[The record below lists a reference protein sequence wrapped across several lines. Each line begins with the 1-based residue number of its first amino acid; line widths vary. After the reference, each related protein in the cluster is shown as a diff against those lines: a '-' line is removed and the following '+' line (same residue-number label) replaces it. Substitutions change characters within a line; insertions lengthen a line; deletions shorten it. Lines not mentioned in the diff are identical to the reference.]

1 MDTVTK
7 RLTRDDARRIV
18 LALWLFLTVI
28 WISYSFAAG
37 LGSKVAFIPPALVV
51 MLVMLIGHLFH
62 LFHWLWKRSVIRI
75 AGEYEPA
82 RGGIVQQQP
91 EVGPRPTG
99 TFRPI
104 WGFARP
110 STGTVC
116 TALLAVAIGACVG
129 AVSNF
134 DAAVF
139 KKGTAII
146 PTKPSSVP
154 TSADVVKP
162 QSFSVEPKRAAMNE
176 TNPTIGVQTEA
187 VKTESFSAGSKTQNT
202 VTSFD
207 NNNLAK
213 QPEAQSS
220 IDGQKSSNL
229 APAAAQQG
237 QRDFPVPVPPDGSV
251 LAPGKSNEW
260 RAVSP
265 RRDAW
270 LSFYATLVRYIIFGQ
285 QSKRP
290 IPRQT
295 KVAESGVQSLQRPQ
309 ITRVHVRE
317 RGTLNG
323 TRRPTSR
330 QER

>member
-7 RLTRDDARRIV
+7 RRTRDDARRIV

-28 WISYSFAAG
+28 WISYSFSAG
-37 LGSKVAFIPPALVV
+37 LGSKVAFVPPALVV
-51 MLVMLIGHLFH
+51 MLVMLIGYLFH
-62 LFHWLWKRSVIRI
+62 LFHRLWKRSVIHI
-75 AGEYEPA
+75 AGEHEPA
-82 RGGIVQQQP
+82 RGGSIQQQS
-91 EVGPRPTG
+91 EVAHRPTG

-116 TALLAVAIGACVG
+116 IALLAVAVGACAG
-129 AVSNF
+129 AISNF

-139 KKGTAII
+139 KKVTAII
-146 PTKPSSVP
+146 PTKPSSMP
-154 TSADVVKP
+154 TSADAAKP
-162 QSFSVEPKRAAMNE
+162 QSFSAEPKRAAMNE
-176 TNPTIGVQTEA
+176 TNLTIGLQTGT
-187 VKTESFSAGSKTQNT
+187 VKTESFPAGSKTQNT

-207 NNNLAK
+207 NNKLAK
-213 QPEAQSS
+213 QPESQTS

-237 QRDFPVPVPPDGSV
+237 QMDFA
-251 LAPGKSNEW
+251 L
-260 RAVSP
+260 SP

-285 QSKRP
+285 QSERP

-295 KVAESGVQSLQRPQ
+295 KVAESGVQSQQRPQ

>member
-1 MDTVTK
+1 
-7 RLTRDDARRIV
+7 
-18 LALWLFLTVI
+18 
-28 WISYSFAAG
+28 
-37 LGSKVAFIPPALVV
+37 
-51 MLVMLIGHLFH
+51 
-62 LFHWLWKRSVIRI
+62 
-75 AGEYEPA
+75 

-91 EVGPRPTG
+91 EVGPRSTG

-110 STGTVC
+110 STANVC
-116 TALLAVAIGACVG
+116 GALLAVAVGACAG
-129 AVSNF
+129 AISNF

-139 KKGTAII
+139 KKSTAII

-154 TSADVVKP
+154 TSADAVKP
-162 QSFSVEPKRAAMNE
+162 QSFSAEPKRAAMNE
-176 TNPTIGVQTEA
+176 TNPAIGVQTEA
-187 VKTESFSAGSKTQNT
+187 VKTESFSAGSKTQKT

-213 QPEAQSS
+213 QPEAQIS
-220 IDGQKSSNL
+220 IDGQSSNL
-229 APAAAQQG
+229 APTAAQQG

-251 LAPGKSNEW
+251 LAPGKLNVW

-265 RRDAW
+265 RRDPRLLTPL
-270 LSFYATLVRYIIFGQ
+270 LSAIIFGQ

-290 IPRQT
+290 IPRKT
-295 KVAESGVQSLQRPQ
+295 KVAESGVQSQQRLQ
-309 ITRVHVRE
+309 ITRVHVGE